1 MQKQLFIG
9 VGLASIIVVGAVG
22 YYFFTRPTPGSET
35 FREEY
40 NLTLRSYDGKEVPLS
55 EFKRSIIVAHTWASW
70 CPYCAE
76 ELKNLHELK
85 NEFGDKITILAV
97 NRAESLE
104 EARAFTDPLGL
115 SGVEILLDP
124 DDAFFR
130 SIGGYAMPETVFID
144 SNSEIIFHQRGP
156 IQMDEVRARIEELT
170 R

>member
-1 MQKQLFIG
+1 MHKQLLIAGGIAFVIG
-9 VGLASIIVVGAVG
+9 ISLA
-22 YYFFTRPTPGSET
+22 YYFFTRPTPGAET

-40 NLTLRSYDGKEVPLS
+40 NLTLRSYDGEEVPLS

-70 CPYCAE
+70 CPYCGAE
-76 ELKNLHELK
+76 LQNLVELKK
-85 NEFGDKITILAV
+85 EFGDKITILAV

-115 SGVEILLDP
+115 SGIEILLDP

-144 SNSEIIFHQRGP
+144 SNSEVIFHQRGP
-156 IQMDEVRARIEELT
+156 IQMDEVRTRIQELT